1 MLKVIQK
8 DKLLYLTEQE
18 RTEYDLENTQLLY
31 TFPDLSYTDKTRD
44 VLRPF
49 RALFEKKR
57 EMYKL
62 SLLDFL
68 PDILYSNYTPIPTS
82 LEEHRRVVEEA
93 GRIAEMMGQDSVDV
107 SKNYDIRYE
116 CDTWNSLEDAY
127 GINLAELFKEFMILP
142 SGDQDLVRRVWIS
155 GANRRIEVARSG
167 NWMNVYNL
175 LPTHTQ
181 SELMIFGDS
190 DEEAGLEGS
199 VLEFRRKEQIGPEL
213 PSLRERIYAEFKLGE
228 FLLEGA
234 QDVKDRLEKIYQ
246 ECGVER
252 NPKAKDLE
260 EWFVIFPC
268 RQKGKRGFRIDFR
281 R

>member
-8 DKLLYLTEQE
+8 DRLLYLTEQE

-31 TFPDLSYTDKTRD
+31 TFPDLQYTDKTRG

-62 SLLDFL
+62 SLLEFL
-68 PDILYSNYTPIPTS
+68 PDILYSNYIPIPTS
-82 LEEHRRVVEEA
+82 QEEHKRVVREA
-93 GRIAEMMGQDSVDV
+93 GKIAMMMGHDWVDV
-107 SKNYDIRYE
+107 SGNYDIQYE

-127 GINLAELFKEFMILP
+127 GPTLTELFKDFMIL
-142 SGDQDLVRRVWIS
+142 STEDQELVRKVWLAGS
-155 GANRRIEVARSG
+155 TRRIDVARSG
-167 NWMNVYNL
+167 NWMNVFKL
-175 LPTHTQ
+175 LPTPTQ
-181 SELMIFGDS
+181 TELMIFGNS
-190 DEEAGLEGS
+190 NKAGGEGS
-199 VLEFRRKEQIGPEL
+199 MLEFRRKEQIGPKL
-213 PSLRERIYAEFKLGE
+213 PNLKEKIYSEFSLGE

-234 QDVKDRLEKIYQ
+234 QEVKDRLEKVYR
-246 ECGVER
+246 ECGIER

-260 EWFVIFPC
+260 EWFVVFPC

>member
-1 MLKVIQK
+1 MLKIIQK

-31 TFPDLSYTDKTRD
+31 TFPDLSYTDKTRG

-49 RALFEKKR
+49 RALWEKKK

-62 SLLDFL
+62 SLLNFL
-68 PDILYSNYTPIPTS
+68 PNILYSDYTPIPTS
-82 LEEHRRVVEEA
+82 REEHNRVVEEVK
-93 GRIAEMMGQDSVDV
+93 RIALMMDLDWVDI
-107 SKNYDIRYE
+107 SGNYDIYYE
-116 CDTWNSLEDAY
+116 CDTWNSIEDSY
-127 GINLAELFKEFMILP
+127 GEILTRLFKDFMILP
-142 SGDQDLVRRVWIS
+142 TEDQELVRRVWLS
-155 GANRRIEVARSG
+155 GSTRRMEVARSG
-167 NWMNVYNL
+167 NWMNVFKL
-175 LPTHTQ
+175 LPTQIQ
-181 SELMIFGDS
+181 SELMIFGT
-190 DEEAGLEGS
+190 EGEAGMEGS
-199 VLEFRRKEQIGPEL
+199 VLEFRRKEQIGPEFPNL
-213 PSLRERIYAEFKLGE
+213 KEKIYAEFKLGE

-234 QDVKDRLEKIYQ
+234 QDVKDRLEKVYQ
-246 ECGVER
+246 ECGIER

>member
-31 TFPDLSYTDKTRD
+31 TFPDLQYTDKTRG

-49 RALFEKKR
+49 RALWEKKK

-62 SLLDFL
+62 SLLDYL
-68 PDILYSNYTPIPTS
+68 PDILYSNYIPIPTS
-82 LEEHRRVVEEA
+82 QEEHRRVVDEA
-93 GRIAEMMGQDSVDV
+93 KRIALMMGQDWVDV
-107 SKNYDIRYE
+107 SGNYDINYE

-127 GINLAELFKEFMILP
+127 GPTLTELFKDFMIL
-142 SGDQDLVRRVWIS
+142 SSEDQELVRKVWMAGS
-155 GANRRIEVARSG
+155 TRRIEVARSG
-167 NWMNVYNL
+167 NWMNVFNL
-175 LPTHTQ
+175 LPSSTQ
-181 SELMIFGDS
+181 TELMIFGES
-190 DEEAGLEGS
+190 GEAGSEGS
-199 VLEFRRKEQIGPEL
+199 VLEFRRKEQMGPEL

-234 QDVKDRLEKIYQ
+234 QDVKDRLEKVYN

-260 EWFVIFPC
+260 EWFVILPC

>member
-1 MLKVIQK
+1 MRIIQK
-8 DKLLYLTEQE
+8 EGLLYLTEQE

-31 TFPDLSYTDKTRD
+31 TFSDLQHTDKLRG

-68 PDILYSNYTPIPTS
+68 PDILYSNYIPIPTS
-82 LEEHRRVVEEA
+82 QEEHRRVVDETK
-93 GRIAEMMGQDSVDV
+93 RIAWMMGHEPVDV
-107 SKNYDIRYE
+107 SGSYDIRYE

-127 GINLAELFKEFMILP
+127 GPTLTELFKDFMILP
-142 SGDQDLVRRVWIS
+142 SEDQELVRRVWS
-155 GANRRIEVARSG
+155 VSPARRLEAARSG
-167 NWMNVYNL
+167 NWMNVFKL
-175 LPTHTQ
+175 LPSSTQ
-181 SELMIFGDS
+181 TELLIFGMNG
-190 DEEAGLEGS
+190 EAGLEGS
-199 VLEFRRKEQIGPEL
+199 VLEFRRKEQMGPEL
-213 PSLRERIYAEFKLGE
+213 PNLRERIYAEFNLGE

-234 QDVKDRLEKIYQ
+234 QDVKDRLEKVYR

>member
-1 MLKVIQK
+1 MLRIIQK

-31 TFPDLSYTDKTRD
+31 TFPDLSHDDRLRG

-62 SLLDFL
+62 SLLDYL
-68 PDILYSNYTPIPTS
+68 PDILYSNYIPIPTS
-82 LEEHRRVVEEA
+82 QEEHKRVIGETK
-93 GRIAEMMGQDSVDV
+93 RIVQMMGLDWVDV
-107 SKNYDIRYE
+107 SDNYEILYE

-127 GINLAELFKEFMILP
+127 GTTQTNLFKDFMILP
-142 SGDQDLVRRVWIS
+142 STDQDLVKRVWLAGSNKRMEI
-155 GANRRIEVARSG
+155 ARSG
-167 NWMNVYNL
+167 NWMNVFNL
-175 LPTHTQ
+175 LPISTQ
-181 SELMIFGDS
+181 TELMIFGDS
-190 DEEAGLEGS
+190 SGEAGMERS
-199 VLEFRRKEQIGPEL
+199 RLEFKKKEQLGPKL
-213 PSLRERIYAEFKLGE
+213 PSLREKIYAEFNLGE

-234 QDVKDRLEKIYQ
+234 QEVKDRLEKVYR

-260 EWFVIFPC
+260 EWFVILPC

-281 R
+281 K

>member
-8 DKLLYLTEQE
+8 DRLLYLTEQE

-31 TFPDLSYTDKTRD
+31 TFPDLQYTDKIRE

-49 RALFEKKR
+49 RALFEKKK

-62 SLLDFL
+62 SLLDSL
-68 PDILYSNYTPIPTS
+68 PDILYSNYIPIPTS
-82 LEEHRRVVEEA
+82 IEEHKRIVEEVKK
-93 GRIAEMMGQDSVDV
+93 ISWMMGHEPVDL
-107 SKNYDIRYE
+107 SANYDIHYE

-127 GINLAELFKEFMILP
+127 GPTLTNLFKDFMIL
-142 SGDQDLVRRVWIS
+142 SSEDQELVKRVWS
-155 GANRRIEVARSG
+155 VSQARRLEAARSG
-167 NWMNVYNL
+167 NWMNVFNL
-175 LPTHTQ
+175 LPSSTQ
-181 SELMIFGDS
+181 TELMIFGES
-190 DEEAGLEGS
+190 GEAGSEGS
-199 VLEFRRKEQIGPEL
+199 VLEFRRKEQMGPEL
-213 PSLRERIYAEFKLGE
+213 PDLKERIYAEFRLGE

-234 QDVKDRLEKIYQ
+234 TEVKDRLEKVYQ

-260 EWFVIFPC
+260 EWFVILPC

>member
-8 DKLLYLTEQE
+8 DRLLYLTEQE

-31 TFPDLSYTDKTRD
+31 TFPDLQYTDKTRG

-49 RALFEKKR
+49 RALWEKKR

-62 SLLDFL
+62 SLLEFL
-68 PDILYSNYTPIPTS
+68 PDILYSNYIPIPTS
-82 LEEHRRVVEEA
+82 QEEHKRVVGEA
-93 GRIAEMMGQDSVDV
+93 KRIAMMMGHDWVDV
-107 SKNYDIRYE
+107 SGNYDIQYE

-127 GINLAELFKEFMILP
+127 GPTLTNLFKDFMIL
-142 SGDQDLVRRVWIS
+142 SSEDQELVRKVWLAGS
-155 GANRRIEVARSG
+155 TRRIDVARSG
-167 NWMNVYNL
+167 NWMNVFNL
-175 LPTHTQ
+175 LPISTQ
-181 SELMIFGDS
+181 TELMIFGT
-190 DEEAGLEGS
+190 DEEAGMERS
-199 VLEFRRKEQIGPEL
+199 RLEFKKKEQLGPEL

-234 QDVKDRLEKIYQ
+234 QDVKDRLEKIYS
-246 ECGVER
+246 ECGIER

>member
-31 TFPDLSYTDKTRD
+31 TFPDLQYTDKTRG

-49 RALFEKKR
+49 RALFEKKK

-62 SLLDFL
+62 SLLDYL
-68 PDILYSNYTPIPTS
+68 PDILYTNYIPIPTS
-82 LEEHRRVVEEA
+82 IEEHKRIVEEVK
-93 GRIAEMMGQDSVDV
+93 RIAWMMGHEPVDLSV
-107 SKNYDIRYE
+107 NYDIHYE
-116 CDTWNSLEDAY
+116 CDTWNSLEDIY
-127 GINLAELFKEFMILP
+127 GPTLTNLFKDFMIL
-142 SGDQDLVRRVWIS
+142 SSEDQELVRRVWS
-155 GANRRIEVARSG
+155 VSQARRLEAARSG
-167 NWMNVYNL
+167 NWMNVFNL
-175 LPTHTQ
+175 LPTPTQ
-181 SELMIFGDS
+181 TELMIFGES
-190 DEEAGLEGS
+190 GEAGSEGS
-199 VLEFRRKEQIGPEL
+199 VLEFRRKDQMGPEL
-213 PSLRERIYAEFKLGE
+213 PDLKERIYAEFRLGE

-234 QDVKDRLEKIYQ
+234 TEVKDRLEKVYQ

-260 EWFVIFPC
+260 EWFVILPC